1 MKNFFF
7 LSHGTTMHSKSMRFF
22 LVLAT
27 AFAAVVVQAQTINI
41 YGINASAF
49 PKIVADYVALDAAG
63 NPITDLTEKD
73 FTVVE
78 TPQGLGAQDLT
89 ATVKHSCVEQN
100 KDPEASIIFILDR
113 SNSMRDVV
121 PGANR
126 QRWDI
131 VKDAV
136 RAFVNQ
142 LRFVGQTR
150 VSLVSFAGTYEV
162 INEWV
167 DNKQPILD
175 SLKDLKIQ
183 TVTNYVLPF
192 DSPGNNIYELFKRRP
207 ANIPKFVFFLTDGT
221 PNPGI
226 PNETKFVN
234 DNTQLM
240 QAQGIRFF
248 AITIKEESTHWTLDA
263 LARATGG
270 KSILTNEARLL
281 DILSLLALETQVTK
295 TCQIT
300 WTSPYACAEQALSR
314 VARITLKR
322 GSNPTAAIPYQA
334 PANAL
339 AKVEVSD
346 PILFCGD
353 PAPNGKSYA
362 NFTLTALN
370 APFSVTTAPVP
381 SPATYF
387 KVVDWNFPLNQAT
400 FAPFNLAPN
409 GKRVIRVEFT
419 QGNMQSFRQAQLAF
433 TGTPC
438 PPSVTLVGGTGVIL
452 LQSPIGGEL
461 FSTCDTVSIKWA
473 GVLPSQQVAIDYST
487 NGGTNWTNITNT
499 ATGLVY
505 KWLPP
510 AAGVNYRVRVSVSPV
525 PQYVWAKQL
534 GGAGAETATSVAV
547 TPNGLKVFAT
557 GYFDGPS
564 KFGTTIVNN
573 QAGNIDGYFTEF
585 DSDGNITNTML
596 LTGSA
601 SNDERVIG
609 AVTDKDG
616 NVYVAG
622 YFSSQAASFGGFPLS
637 PGPLD
642 TRNMFVYKF
651 APDGSLQWANISKG
665 SGTSSSEAD
674 CSDIGIRYDAS
685 GNPEIIIVGRFRK
698 YIEVGISRGGTI
710 ERNGPYTGTAAQTWR
725 NYYVIYDTGGYPR
738 LTANA
743 AAPTAGGIVYK
754 SKTVKDALNFTYA
767 TDSYTGPKSFTPP
780 PITLPNSG
788 LTDVFVTKNGASP
801 ASNDVS
807 KSNFSVLA
815 PQLTVAQNKVV
826 FKNTPQGQ
834 SEPVSLTSIIQ
845 NKGSFPVTIQRINI
859 AGTNAGDFR
868 VISPTVFP
876 IRLDTGRTLSLELA
890 FEPKGTGLRTAI
902 LEVIGNCNANTQ
914 VILEGTGLAPC
925 VWDSQSSVQ
934 LGKVPLGQPASR
946 TVTCVLKNTGPLPL
960 NGRLTVTKPD
970 PDITVKKQ
978 GAFTLAANGGCFD
991 LELDIAAASPGTKT
1005 CTVDFGLAA
1014 DCGSAVS
1021 TITVEIVEPRVA
1033 IDSVNFGRVRLLTPV
1048 AGNITITNLN
1058 TDPAS
1063 ITGYSISDPT
1073 NPNFSGIT
1081 LPAPQVLAPGASIKI
1096 PVTYTPQTRGAHSI
1110 TINAT
1115 VQGQNTPLVG
1125 LVSGVGFQPVL
1136 DATGY
1141 TFKAWPISTTSPEQ
1155 GKVVLRNTDTDAA
1168 LTINNVAF
1176 QNATTVFAWTG
1187 TTPTFPQTIAPGGT
1201 LELTVSFT
1209 PAVVGNNAVNVCIE
1223 HDGKPGPGPV
1233 PPYTTTCVEVKGI
1246 GLDQSGIPPINF
1258 ENTLTCATRVD
1269 SFEIIN
1275 PSQFP
1280 LNVQA
1285 PVGSGDAAAFQLS
1298 ETAAFIVAP
1307 GATKVVT
1314 VTFRPT
1320 SVQAYAAS
1328 FSFANDQNLK
1338 LNVSLSGN
1346 GVATPVN
1353 FRYGTIAQAQA
1364 GQVTATPINVSFNA
1378 GEFAGAAPTQFDI
1391 TITHDAEAMAFAGF
1405 AQPEMAGWT
1414 FTPTTGVGSVA
1425 IRAQSVTGVL
1435 TQGPFV
1441 TPTFNTYLNADST
1454 LPMSM
1459 TVTTPLSCLVTSGDA
1474 TKVTMKFVCFTT
1486 GRLVKFGNQQFGLM
1500 NPRNNPVRDE
1510 LVVPYTTGIT
1520 VATTF
1525 QIADAMGNVVIEA
1538 TGAVAPSGSYIF
1550 EANTSTLAS
1559 GVYFLRMQSGP
1570 FVASTQFVVV
1580 K

>member
-1 MKNFFF
+1 MKNFFS
-7 LSHGTTMHSKSMRFF
+7 LSRGTTMHSRSMRFI
-22 LVLAT
+22 LVLVT
-27 AFAAVVVQAQTINI
+27 ALAAIVVQAQTLNI

-63 NPITDLTEKD
+63 NPITDLTERD
-73 FTVVE
+73 FSVVE
-78 TPQGLGAQDLT
+78 TPQGLAAQDLT
-89 ATVKHSCVEQN
+89 ASVKHACVELN

-121 PGANR
+121 PGVNR
-126 QRWDI
+126 ERWLI

-183 TVTNYVLPF
+183 TVTNYTLPF
-192 DSPGNNIYELFKRRP
+192 ESAGNNIYELFKRRP
-207 ANIPKFVFFLTDGT
+207 ASIPKFVFFLTDGT

-226 PNETKFVN
+226 PNEVKFVN
-234 DNTQLM
+234 DNTQLL

-270 KSILTNEARLL
+270 KSILTNEARLV

-322 GSNPTAAIPYQA
+322 GSNPTVSIPYQA

-353 PAPNGKSYA
+353 PAPNAKSFA
-362 NFTLTALN
+362 NVTLTALN
-370 APFSVTTAPVP
+370 APFNVAVAPIV

-400 FAPFNLAPN
+400 FTPFTLAPN
-409 GKRVIRVEFT
+409 AKRVIRVEFT
-419 QGNMQSFRQAQLAF
+419 QGSMQSFRQAQLAF

-438 PPSVTLVGGTGVIL
+438 PPVVTLVGGTGVIL
-452 LQSPIGGEL
+452 LQSPIGSEL

-473 GVLPSQQVAIDYST
+473 GVLPTQQVSIDYST

-510 AAGVNYRVRVSVSPV
+510 AAGVNYRVRVGVSPV
-525 PQYVWAKQL
+525 PQYVWVKQL

-557 GYFDGPS
+557 GYFDGPA
-564 KFGTTIVNN
+564 KFGTTTVNN
-573 QAGNIDGYFTEF
+573 QPGNIDGYFTEF

-637 PGPLD
+637 PGPAD

-651 APDGSLQWANISKG
+651 APDGSLQWSNISKG
-665 SGTSSSEAD
+665 STTSSSESD

-685 GNPEIIIVGRFRK
+685 GNPEIIVVGRFRK

-710 ERNGPYTGTAAQTWR
+710 ERNGPYTGAAAQTWR
-725 NYYVIYDTGGYPR
+725 NYYVIYDAGGYPR

-754 SKTVKDALNFTYA
+754 SKTVKDALNFTYT

-780 PITLPNSG
+780 PVTLPNNG
-788 LTDVFVTKNGASP
+788 QTDVFVTKNGASP
-801 ASNDVS
+801 ASSDVS

-815 PQLTVAQNKVV
+815 PQLTVTQGKVT
-826 FKNTPQGQ
+826 FKPTPQGQ
-834 SEPVSLTSIIQ
+834 SDPVSLTSIVQ
-845 NKGSFPVTIQRINI
+845 NRGSFPVTIQRITI
-859 AGTNAGDFR
+859 AGANAADFR
-868 VISPTVFP
+868 VISPTTFP

-890 FEPKGTGLRTAI
+890 FEPKGTGLRTAV

-914 VILEGTGLAPC
+914 IVLEGNGLAPC
-925 VWDSQSSVQ
+925 VWESQSTVA
-934 LGKVPLGQPASR
+934 LGKVPLAQPASR
-946 TVTCVLKNTGPLPL
+946 TITCVLKNTGPLAL
-960 NGRLTVTKPD
+960 NGRLTVTKAD
-970 PDITVKKQ
+970 PDIVVKKQ
-978 GAFTLAANGGCFD
+978 GAFSLAANGGCFD
-991 LELDIAAASPGTKT
+991 LEVDILAATPGIKT
-1005 CTVDFGLAA
+1005 SIVDFGLPA
-1014 DCGSAVS
+1014 DCGVATS

-1033 IDSVNFGRVRLLTPV
+1033 IDSIDFGRVRLLTPV
-1048 AGNITITNLN
+1048 NGTVTITNLN

-1063 ITGYSISDPT
+1063 ITGYSLSEPT
-1073 NPNFSGIT
+1073 NANFSGIT
-1081 LPAPQVLAPGASIKI
+1081 LPAPQVLAPGASIAI
-1096 PVTYTPQTRGAHSI
+1096 PVTYTPQTRGAHSVTI
-1110 TINAT
+1110 TAT

-1125 LVSGVGFQPVL
+1125 LIKGVGFQPVL
-1136 DATGY
+1136 EATGY

-1155 GKVVLRNTDTDAA
+1155 GKVTLRNTDADAA
-1168 LTINNVAF
+1168 LTINDVAF

-1201 LELTVSFT
+1201 LELNVSFT
-1209 PAVVGNNAVNVCIE
+1209 PAVVGNNTINVCID

-1233 PPYTTTCVEVKGI
+1233 PPYANTCVEVKGI
-1246 GLDQSGIPPINF
+1246 GLDQSGIPPITF
-1258 ENTLTCATRVD
+1258 DNTLTCATRID
-1269 SFEIIN
+1269 SFAIVN
-1275 PSQFP
+1275 PSQFA

-1285 PVGSGDAAAFQLS
+1285 AVGSGDAAAFELS
-1298 ETAAFIVAP
+1298 EKAAFTVAP
-1307 GATKVVT
+1307 GETKMIT

-1320 SVQAYAAS
+1320 AVQAYSAS
-1328 FSFANDQNLK
+1328 YTFANDQNLK
-1338 LNVSLSGN
+1338 LNVSMSGN
-1346 GVATPVN
+1346 GVSTPVD
-1353 FRYGTIAQAQA
+1353 FRFGTIAQAQA
-1364 GQVTATPINVSFNA
+1364 GQVLSTPISVSYNA
-1378 GEFAGAAPTQFDI
+1378 ANFAGAAPTQFDI
-1391 TITHDAEAMAFAGF
+1391 TITHDAEAMSFAGTT
-1405 AQPEMAGWT
+1405 QPEMLGWT
-1414 FTPTTGVGSVA
+1414 FTPTTGVGSVV
-1425 IRAQSVTGVL
+1425 IRAQSATGVL

-1474 TKVTMKFVCFTT
+1474 TRVTMKFVCFTT
-1486 GRLVKFGNQQFGLM
+1486 GRLVRFGNQQFGLM

-1510 LVVPYTTGIT
+1510 LVVSYSTGIT

-1525 QIADAMGNVVIEA
+1525 QIVDAMGNVVLEA

-1550 EANTSTLAS
+1550 EASTSSLAS

-1570 FVASTQFVVV
+1570 YTASTQFVVV

>member
-1 MKNFFF
+1 MKIFFSQF
-7 LSHGTTMHSKSMRFF
+7 NGTTMRSHSMRFI
-22 LVLAT
+22 LAV
-27 AFAAVVVQAQTINI
+27 AFAVASFAAQAQTINI
-41 YGINASAF
+41 YGINSSAF
-49 PKIVADYVALDAAG
+49 PKIVADYIALDVAG
-63 NPITDLTEKD
+63 NPITDLNERD
-73 FTVVE
+73 FNVVE

-89 ATVKHSCVEQN
+89 ATVKHACVEQS

-142 LRFVGQTR
+142 LKFVGQTR
-150 VSLVSFAGTYEV
+150 VSLVSFAGSYEV

-192 DSPGNNIYELFKRRP
+192 ESSGNNIYELFKRRP
-207 ANIPKFVFFLTDGT
+207 ASIPKFVFFLTDGT

-234 DNTQLM
+234 DNSQLM

-270 KSILTNEARLL
+270 KSIITNEARLL

-322 GSNPTAAIPYQA
+322 GTNPTATIPYQA
-334 PANAL
+334 PASAL

-353 PAPNGKSYA
+353 PAPNGKSFA
-362 NFTLTALN
+362 NLTLTALN
-370 APFSVTTAPVP
+370 APFSVTTEPVVSP
-381 SPATYF
+381 STYF
-387 KVVDWNFPLNQAT
+387 KVIDWNFPLNQAT

-409 GKRVIRVEFT
+409 GKRIIRVEFA

-433 TGTPC
+433 SGTPC
-438 PPSVTLVGGTGVIL
+438 PPSATLVGGTGVII
-452 LQSPIGGEL
+452 LQSPVGGEL
-461 FSTCDTVSIKWA
+461 FSTCDTVVIKWA
-473 GVLPSQQVAIDYST
+473 GVLPTQQVSIEYSI
-487 NGGTNWTNITNT
+487 NSGTNWTNITSA
-499 ATGLVY
+499 ATGLTY

-510 AAGVNYRVRVSVSPV
+510 AAGVNYRIRVSVSPIA
-525 PQYVWAKQL
+525 QYVWAKQL

-557 GYFDGPS
+557 GYFDGPA
-564 KFGTTIVNN
+564 KFGTTTVNN
-573 QAGNIDGYFTEF
+573 QPGNIDGYFTEF
-585 DSDGNITNTML
+585 DSDGNIINTVL

-651 APDGSLQWANISKG
+651 APDGSLQWTNISKG
-665 SGTSSSEAD
+665 SGTSSSVSD

-685 GNPEIIIVGRFRK
+685 GNPEIIVVGRFQR

-710 ERNGPYTGTAAQTWR
+710 ERNGPYTGTAATTWR
-725 NYYVIYDTGGYPR
+725 NYYVIYDAGGYPR

-743 AAPTAGGIVYK
+743 AAPTAGGLVYK
-754 SKTVKDALNFTYA
+754 AKTVKDALNFTYA

-780 PITLPNSG
+780 PITLPNNG
-788 LTDVFVTKNGASP
+788 QTDVFVTKNGASP

-807 KSNFSVLA
+807 KSNISVLA
-815 PQLTVAQNKVV
+815 PQLTVTQNKVT
-826 FKNTPQGQ
+826 FKGTPQGQ
-834 SEPVSLTSIIQ
+834 QEPVSLTSVVQ
-845 NKGSFPVTIQRINI
+845 NRGSFPVTIQRINI

-868 VISPTVFP
+868 VISPTTFP

-890 FEPKGTGLRTAI
+890 FEPKGTGLRTAV
-902 LEVIGNCNANTQ
+902 LELVGNCNANSQ
-914 VILEGTGLAPC
+914 IVLEGTGLAPC
-925 VWDSQSSVQ
+925 VWESQSTIA
-934 LGKVPLGQPASR
+934 LGKVPLGQPSSR
-946 TVTCVLKNTGPLPL
+946 TVTCILKNTGPLAL
-960 NGRLTVTKPD
+960 NGRVTITKPD
-970 PDITVKKQ
+970 PDITIGNQ
-978 GAFTLAANGGCFD
+978 GAFSLAANGGCFD
-991 LELDIAAASPGTKT
+991 LDVSIAASTPGVKT
-1005 CTVDFGLAA
+1005 CTVDFGLPA

-1033 IDSVNFGRVRLLTPV
+1033 IDSIDFGRVRLLTPV
-1048 AGNITITNLN
+1048 SGNITITNLN

-1063 ITGYSISDPT
+1063 ITGYTISNPT
-1073 NPNFSGIT
+1073 NVNFSGIT
-1081 LPAPQVLAPGASIKI
+1081 LPAPQVLAPGASVSI
-1096 PVTYTPQTRGAHSI
+1096 PVTYTPQARGAHSVSV
-1110 TINAT
+1110 TAT

-1125 LVSGVGFQPVL
+1125 LIKGVGFQPVL
-1136 DATGY
+1136 EATGF

-1155 GKVVLRNTDTDAA
+1155 GKVTLRNTDADAA
-1168 LTINNVAF
+1168 LTINAVAF
-1176 QNATTVFAWTG
+1176 QNATTVFALTG
-1187 TTPTFPQTIAPGGT
+1187 TPPTFPQTIAPGGT
-1201 LELTVSFT
+1201 LELNVSFT
-1209 PAVVGNNAVNVCIE
+1209 PAVVGNNTINVCIE

-1233 PPYTTTCVEVKGI
+1233 PPYANTCVEVKGI

-1258 ENTLTCATRVD
+1258 ANTLTCATRVD
-1269 SFEIIN
+1269 SFAIVN
-1275 PSQFP
+1275 PSQFA
-1280 LNVQA
+1280 LNAQA
-1285 PVGSGDAAAFQLS
+1285 AVGSGDAAAFELS
-1298 ETAAFIVAP
+1298 EKAAFTVAP
-1307 GATKVVT
+1307 GETKVIT

-1320 SVQAYAAS
+1320 AVQAYSAS
-1328 FSFANDQNLK
+1328 YAFANDQNLK
-1338 LNVSLSGN
+1338 LNVTMSGN
-1346 GVATPVN
+1346 GVSTPVD

-1364 GQVTATPINVSFNA
+1364 GQVLSTPISVSYNA
-1378 GEFAGAAPTQFDI
+1378 ANFAGAAPTQFDI
-1391 TITHDAEAMAFAGF
+1391 TITHDAEAMSFAGF
-1405 AQPEMAGWT
+1405 TQPEMLGWT
-1414 FTPTTGVGSVA
+1414 FTPTPGVGSVA
-1425 IRAQSVTGVL
+1425 IRAQSVTGIL
-1435 TQGPFV
+1435 TQGAFV

-1459 TVTTPLSCLVTSGDA
+1459 TVTSPLSCLVTTGDRTA
-1474 TKVTMKFVCFTT
+1474 VTMKFVCFTT

-1500 NPRNNPVRDE
+1500 NPRTNPVRDE
-1510 LVVPYTTGIT
+1510 LVVAYTTGIT

-1525 QIADAMGNVVIEA
+1525 QVLDAMGNIVIEA
-1538 TGAVAPSGSYIF
+1538 TSGVTPSGSYLF
-1550 EANTSTLAS
+1550 EANTSSLAS
-1559 GVYFLRMQSGP
+1559 GVYFLRMISGP
-1570 FVASTQFVVV
+1570 FVGSTQFAVV

>member
-1 MKNFFF
+1 MKNFFD
-7 LSHGTTMHSKSMRFF
+7 LTHGITMHQLSMRTISV
-22 LVLAT
+22 LVIALASLS
-27 AFAAVVVQAQTINI
+27 AKAQTINI

-49 PKIVADYVALDAAG
+49 PKIVADYVALDGAG
-63 NPITDLTEKD
+63 VPITDLTERD
-73 FTVVE
+73 FSVVE
-78 TPQGLGAQDLT
+78 TPAGLGPVDVT
-89 ATVKHSCVEQN
+89 ASLKHACVELS

-131 VKDAV
+131 VKDGV

-142 LRFVGQTR
+142 LRFTGETR

-167 DNKQPILD
+167 NNNQPILD

-183 TVTNYVLPF
+183 TVTNYALPF
-192 DSPGNNIYELFKRRP
+192 EASGNNIYELFKRRP

-248 AITIKEESTHWTLDA
+248 AITINIDATHWTLDA

-270 KSILTNEARLL
+270 KSILTNEARLV

-295 TCQIT
+295 TCQIS

-322 GSNPTAAIPYQA
+322 GSNPTATVPYQA
-334 PANAL
+334 PGTAL

-353 PAPNGKSYA
+353 PAPNGRSFA
-362 NFTLTALN
+362 NFTLTAFN
-370 APFSVTTAPVP
+370 APYSITAEPVP

-400 FAPFNLAPN
+400 FTPFTLAPN
-409 GKRVIRVEFT
+409 AKRTIRVEFT
-419 QGNMQSFRQAQLAF
+419 QGTIQSFRQAQLAF
-433 TGTPC
+433 TGAPC
-438 PPSVTLVGGTGVIL
+438 PPVVTLVGGTGVII
-452 LQSPIGGEL
+452 LQSPVGGEL
-461 FSTCDTVSIKWA
+461 FSTCDTVAIKWA
-473 GVLPSQQVAIDYST
+473 GVLPTQQVAIDYST

-510 AAGVNYRVRVSVSPV
+510 AAGVNYRVRVSVSPI

-547 TPNGLKVFAT
+547 TPSGLKVFAT
-557 GYFDGPS
+557 GYFDGPA
-564 KFGTTIVNN
+564 KFGSTTVNN
-573 QAGNIDGYFTEF
+573 QPGNIDGYFTEF
-585 DSDGNITNTML
+585 DSDGNITNTMIL
-596 LTGSA
+596 AGTA

-622 YFSSQAASFGGFPLS
+622 YFSSRTAQFGGFPLS

-651 APDGSLQWANISKG
+651 APDGSLQWVNISKG
-665 SGTSSSEAD
+665 SSTSSSVAE
-674 CSDIGIRYDAS
+674 CTDIGIRYNTS
-685 GNPEIIIVGRFRK
+685 GNAEIVVVGRYQR
-698 YIEVGISRGGTI
+698 YIEVGINRGGTV
-710 ERNGPYTGTAAQTWR
+710 ERDGPYTGTAALTWR
-725 NYYVIYDTGGYPR
+725 NYYVIYDVGGYPR
-738 LTANA
+738 LFANA
-743 AAPTAGGIVYK
+743 TAPTAGGVVYK
-754 SKTVKDALNFTYA
+754 SKSVTDALNFTYA

-780 PITLPNSG
+780 PVTLPNNG
-788 LTDVFVTKNGASP
+788 QTDVFVTKNGASP

-807 KSNFSVLA
+807 KTNFSVLA
-815 PQLTVAQNKVV
+815 PQLAVTQNKVV
-826 FKNTPQGQ
+826 FKSTPQGQ
-834 SEPVSLTSIIQ
+834 SDPVSLTSVVR
-845 NKGSFPVTIQRINI
+845 NNGSFPITIQRINI
-859 AGTNAGDFR
+859 AGVNPADFR

-876 IRLDTGRTLSLELA
+876 IRLDTGRALSLELA
-890 FEPKGTGLRTAI
+890 FEPTGIGLRTAI

-914 VILEGTGLAPC
+914 IVLEGTGLAPC
-925 VWDSQSSVQ
+925 VWESQSNVV
-934 LGKVPLGQPASR
+934 LGKVPLGQPTTRSI
-946 TVTCVLKNTGPLPL
+946 TCVLKNTGPLAL
-960 NGRLTVTKPD
+960 NGRLTVSKPD
-970 PDITVKKQ
+970 PDISVTNQ
-978 GAFTLAANGGCFD
+978 GAFSLPPNGGCMN
-991 LELDIAAASPGTKT
+991 LELSIAAASPGVKT

-1014 DCGSAVS
+1014 DCGTAVS
-1021 TITVEIVEPRVA
+1021 TVTVEIVEPRVA
-1033 IDSVNFGRVRLLTPV
+1033 IDSVDFGRVRLLTPV
-1048 AGNITITNLN
+1048 TDTVTITNLN
-1058 TDPAS
+1058 TDPAT
-1063 ITGYSISDPT
+1063 ITGFTNSDPT
-1073 NPNFSGIT
+1073 NANFSGIT
-1081 LPAPQVLAPGASIKI
+1081 LPSPLILAPGAVIGI

-1115 VQGQNTPLVG
+1115 VQGQKDPLVG
-1125 LVSGVGFQPVL
+1125 LVTGVGFQPVIE
-1136 DATGY
+1136 ATGF

-1155 GKVVLRNTDTDAA
+1155 GKVVIRNTDTDAT
-1168 LTINNVAF
+1168 LTVNAVAF
-1176 QNATTVFAWTG
+1176 QNATTVFAWIG
-1187 TTPTFPQTIAPGGT
+1187 ALPTFPQRIAPGAT
-1201 LELTVSFT
+1201 LELGVSFT
-1209 PAVVGNNAVNVCIE
+1209 PAVVGNNTINVCIE

-1233 PPYTTTCVEVKGI
+1233 PPYASTCVEVKGI

-1258 ENTLTCATRVD
+1258 ANTLTCATRVD
-1269 SFEIIN
+1269 SFQIVN

-1285 PVGSGDAAAFQLS
+1285 PVGTGDATAFLLSESAAF
-1298 ETAAFIVAP
+1298 TVAP
-1307 GATKVVT
+1307 GGSKVVT

-1320 SVQAYAAS
+1320 SVQTYTAT

-1338 LNVSLSGN
+1338 LNVTMSGA
-1346 GVATPVN
+1346 GVSTPVN

-1364 GQVTATPINVSFNA
+1364 GQVTATPISVAFNT
-1378 GEFAGAAPTQFDI
+1378 GDLAGAAPTQFDI
-1391 TITHDAEAMAFAGF
+1391 TITHDAQAMAFAGF
-1405 AQPEMAGWT
+1405 VQPEMAGWT
-1414 FTPTTGVGSVA
+1414 FTPTPGVGSVA
-1425 IRAQSVTGVL
+1425 IRAQSATGVL
-1435 TQGPFV
+1435 TPGAFV

-1459 TVTTPLSCLVTSGDA
+1459 TVTTPLPCIVTSGDA
-1474 TKVTMKFVCFTT
+1474 TTVTMKFLCFTT
-1486 GRLVKFGNQQFGLM
+1486 GRLVKFGDNNFGLM
-1500 NPRNNPVRDE
+1500 NPRSNPVRDE
-1510 LVVPYTTGIT
+1510 LVVSYTTGIT

-1525 QIADAMGNVVIEA
+1525 QIVDAMGNVVLEA
-1538 TGAVAPSGSYIF
+1538 TGASAPSGLYEF
-1550 EANTSTLAS
+1550 QANTSAFAS
-1559 GVYFLRMQSGP
+1559 GVYILRMQSGP